1 MTCRA
6 TIIRV
11 TLAQAID
18 HYLSYLRTQRGCSP
32 HTLRAYGLDLGHW
45 MGSLGE
51 GAGARDFAALG
62 TELKAGD
69 LRAYVSGLYDG
80 LERASICRRLAAI
93 RSFLRY
99 ARSQEWIARD
109 VGRLVPTPRLE
120 SKLPRF
126 LKVEEASELI
136 EAPDTSTRLGRR
148 DRALFELIYGCGL
161 RVSEAVGLDVGDVDV
176 AGEWVKVLGKGSK
189 ERSVPFGPQARGALE
204 AYLGDRAGWA
214 RDGDGGALFVNFS
227 GGRLTARSVARILTK
242 HLLRIGSSKG
252 LSPHGLR
259 HSFATHLLAR
269 GADLRAI
276 QEMLGHA
283 QLSTTQ
289 KYTHVD
295 LGELMREYQGAH
307 PLGRRS

>member
-1 MTCRA
+1 
-6 TIIRV
+6 
-11 TLAQAID
+11 
-18 HYLSYLRTQRGCSP
+18 
-32 HTLRAYGLDLGHW
+32 
-45 MGSLGE
+45 
-51 GAGARDFAALG
+51 
-62 TELKAGD
+62 
-69 LRAYVSGLYDG
+69 
-80 LERASICRRLAAI
+80 
-93 RSFLRY
+93 
-99 ARSQEWIARD
+99 
-109 VGRLVPTPRLE
+109 
-120 SKLPRF
+120 
-126 LKVEEASELI
+126 
-136 EAPDTSTRLGRR
+136 
-148 DRALFELIYGCGL
+148 
-161 RVSEAVGLDVGDVDV
+161 VGLDVGDVDV